1 MAPGIGL
8 LLVYHVL
15 AFCWPVFAQP
25 ILAEPWVVPQAPSEP
40 RGYQEQVPKSLFPA
54 ENAAW
59 GPSEEQRWRQQQTA
73 LQSGRRSLSELQ
85 QVLGAPAPQDP
96 SAVRALS
103 IVHSLAAQQR
113 FRQAKA
119 ALVAA
124 KPLLDEAVLHQ
135 EVNLLRFEMGEAPPF
150 LTNLEAAD
158 DWLAAR
164 IPLEEARATVRPD
177 GTLQTQAKLTSTG
190 RLKQMT
196 SDQLAMALDF
206 AERLG
211 DSRMTRRPLAD
222 EPVFAHVS
230 SGRRLEGESP
240 LSPRRRSPVLA
251 ETGSEEPLAR
261 SNAARTPKRHLVLVQ
276 VLALTLGCFVLVI
289 ACGRLRYAGS
299 LARPSWMS
307 IPASQTAEGSDSTA
321 ALAPS
326 KDWIEDETLKL
337 PLPESNSDSEMMKD
351 WHDEELMK
359 PEEGRVIEHAIY
371 TPDGSPV
378 HRFAPVGLL
387 VTPMQLPQLFQATG
401 VQLPNGQVQGAM
413 LLPVPGAGQPQ
424 ILPAVPYCMG
434 TVIPAP
440 RVQDAPCMSIA
451 QVAEPVPEE
460 EPTPLFAKVSNE
472 AMARLLDV
480 AVLLGDKDACLGVEG
495 VELLYWDVNG
505 VEVIAPRVLDAAL
518 AVGMSLFHLHA
529 PIAMGGLY
537 ASYWSYAMSY
547 GSLMRDRGISLR
559 EAMVLS
565 GDQKILEQ
573 LSYEPEEAPRTR
585 HADALLPLGW
595 LMEAE
600 VNGRRKVSSTRLE
613 LVRSSGLGY
622 GRCLGG
628 RVRAQPFWMETTH
641 ADTRARFTLEG
652 CTMLDLCIYG
662 GQTRCA
668 GLGAGMGASLGDLS
682 RIFLEPDCI
691 DLRVWLAHGAMD
703 AACRVG
709 AAPLAQRR
717 AAAAQALG
725 KALKASMHQASQRM
739 GLGLEQ
745 ALGAWANG
753 KKVPHFLASKIL
765 TFASE
770 RPAIADQLQ
779 AVACELGLQWDA
791 SQAIPQVL
799 DRSEGGVGRWA
810 DHAEESSGNSEA
822 EGPTR
827 QAACASPDLPT
838 EDHDRQLSACSREP
852 ARAPLQDSD
861 RQVSVSNHDDA
872 VASAVQEEPSNKR
885 AQDVDR
891 RKRKKAGRRKKEAPK
906 APRKAEATPPA
917 SQQAEEEPKRVI
929 RLEELLGLHLKPTD
943 GRKDPGPPSGAGDVA
958 PAVLSRQTSQDT
970 DTARPVVADEHDA
983 VPEVCLTNLSTSATG
998 NPMTSSQKP
1007 RRRPKP
1013 QAALAS
1019 APPPRSGRQWR
1030 AGQRHV
1036 AAEEGPPIGL

>member
-8 LLVYHVL
+8 HVVYHVL
-15 AFCWPVFAQP
+15 ALCWPVFAQP
-25 ILAEPWVVPQAPSEP
+25 ILAEPWVVPQVPSEP
-40 RGYQEQVPKSLFPA
+40 SGYQEQVPKSPPT

-96 SAVRALS
+96 SVVRALS

-124 KPLLDEAVLHQ
+124 RPLLDEAVLHQ

-150 LTNLEAAD
+150 LTNREAAD

-164 IPLEEARATVRPD
+164 VPPEEARATVRPD
-177 GTLQTQAKLTSTG
+177 GTLQTQTKLTSTG

-206 AERLG
+206 ADRLG
-211 DSRMTRRPLAD
+211 DSRMTRRPLPD

-261 SNAARTPKRHLVLVQ
+261 SNAARAPKRHLVLVQ

-307 IPASQTAEGSDSTA
+307 IPASQAAEGSDGTA

-337 PLPESNSDSEMMKD
+337 PLPESNSDSEVMKD

-359 PEEGRVIEHAIY
+359 PEEGRVVEHAIY

-424 ILPAVPYCMG
+424 ILPAAPYCMG

-451 QVAEPVPEE
+451 QVVEPVPEE
-460 EPTPLFAKVSNE
+460 EPTPAFAKVAE
-472 AMARLLDV
+472 EEQIPVV
-480 AVLLGDKDACLGVEG
+480 A
-495 VELLYWDVNG
+495 
-505 VEVIAPRVLDAAL
+505 
-518 AVGMSLFHLHA
+518 
-529 PIAMGGLY
+529 
-537 ASYWSYAMSY
+537 
-547 GSLMRDRGISLR
+547 
-559 EAMVLS
+559 
-565 GDQKILEQ
+565 DQV
-573 LSYEPEEAPRTR
+573 PEE
-585 HADALLPLGW
+585 
-595 LMEAE
+595 
-600 VNGRRKVSSTRLE
+600 S
-613 LVRSSGLGY
+613 
-622 GRCLGG
+622 
-628 RVRAQPFWMETTH
+628 
-641 ADTRARFTLEG
+641 
-652 CTMLDLCIYG
+652 
-662 GQTRCA
+662 
-668 GLGAGMGASLGDLS
+668 ASLPWG
-682 RIFLEPDCI
+682 
-691 DLRVWLAHGAMD
+691 
-703 AACRVG
+703 
-709 AAPLAQRR
+709 
-717 AAAAQALG
+717 
-725 KALKASMHQASQRM
+725 
-739 GLGLEQ
+739 
-745 ALGAWANG
+745 
-753 KKVPHFLASKIL
+753 
-765 TFASE
+765 FA
-770 RPAIADQLQ
+770 
-779 AVACELGLQWDA
+779 
-791 SQAIPQVL
+791 
-799 DRSEGGVGRWA
+799 GGVGRWA

-827 QAACASPDLPT
+827 PAAFASPDLPA

-861 RQVSVSNHDDA
+861 RQVSVSSHVA
-872 VASAVQEEPSNKR
+872 ALASAVQEEPSNTR
-885 AQDVDR
+885 AQDADR

-917 SQQAEEEPKRVI
+917 SQQAEEEPKS
-929 RLEELLGLHLKPTD
+929 HY
-943 GRKDPGPPSGAGDVA
+943 
-958 PAVLSRQTSQDT
+958 
-970 DTARPVVADEHDA
+970 
-983 VPEVCLTNLSTSATG
+983 
-998 NPMTSSQKP
+998 
-1007 RRRPKP
+1007 
-1013 QAALAS
+1013 
-1019 APPPRSGRQWR
+1019 RS
-1030 AGQRHV
+1030 
-1036 AAEEGPPIGL
+1036 

>member
-15 AFCWPVFAQP
+15 AVFAQP
-25 ILAEPWVVPQAPSEP
+25 ILAEPWVVPQVPSEP
-40 RGYQEQVPKSLFPA
+40 SGYQEQVPKSLPPA

-73 LQSGRRSLSELQ
+73 LQSSRRSLSELQ

-124 KPLLDEAVLHQ
+124 RPLLDEAVLHQ

-150 LTNLEAAD
+150 LTNREAAD
-158 DWLAAR
+158 EWLAAR
-164 IPLEEARATVRPD
+164 IPVEEARATVRPD

-222 EPVFAHVS
+222 EPVFAHFS

-251 ETGSEEPLAR
+251 EMGSEEPLAR
-261 SNAARTPKRHLVLVQ
+261 SNAARGPKRNLVLVQ

-289 ACGRLRYAGS
+289 ACGRLRYAGF
-299 LARPSWMS
+299 LVRPSWMS
-307 IPASQTAEGSDSTA
+307 IPASQAAEGSDSTA
-321 ALAPS
+321 AWVSS

-337 PLPESNSDSEMMKD
+337 PLPESNSDSEVMKD

-359 PEEGRVIEHAIY
+359 PEEGRAIEHAIY

-424 ILPAVPYCMG
+424 ILPAAPYCMG

-460 EPTPLFAKVSNE
+460 EPTRQFAKVEEDLSE
-472 AMARLLDV
+472 AQEQIPVV
-480 AVLLGDKDACLGVEG
+480 A
-495 VELLYWDVNG
+495 
-505 VEVIAPRVLDAAL
+505 
-518 AVGMSLFHLHA
+518 
-529 PIAMGGLY
+529 
-537 ASYWSYAMSY
+537 
-547 GSLMRDRGISLR
+547 
-559 EAMVLS
+559 
-565 GDQKILEQ
+565 DQV
-573 LSYEPEEAPRTR
+573 PEEPPS
-585 HADALLPLGW
+585 LPWGF
-595 LMEAE
+595 
-600 VNGRRKVSSTRLE
+600 VN
-613 LVRSSGLGY
+613 
-622 GRCLGG
+622 
-628 RVRAQPFWMETTH
+628 
-641 ADTRARFTLEG
+641 
-652 CTMLDLCIYG
+652 
-662 GQTRCA
+662 
-668 GLGAGMGASLGDLS
+668 
-682 RIFLEPDCI
+682 
-691 DLRVWLAHGAMD
+691 
-703 AACRVG
+703 
-709 AAPLAQRR
+709 
-717 AAAAQALG
+717 
-725 KALKASMHQASQRM
+725 
-739 GLGLEQ
+739 
-745 ALGAWANG
+745 
-753 KKVPHFLASKIL
+753 
-765 TFASE
+765 
-770 RPAIADQLQ
+770 
-779 AVACELGLQWDA
+779 
-791 SQAIPQVL
+791 
-799 DRSEGGVGRWA
+799 GVGRWA
-810 DHAEESSGNSEA
+810 DAEESSGNSEA

-827 QAACASPDLPT
+827 PAACASPDLPA
-838 EDHDRQLSACSREP
+838 EDHDRQLTAYSHEP
-852 ARAPLQDSD
+852 PRAPLQDSD
-861 RQVSVSNHDDA
+861 RQVSVSSHGDA
-872 VASAVQEEPSNKR
+872 VASVL
-885 AQDVDR
+885 QDADR

-906 APRKAEATPPA
+906 VPARKEEATPPA
-917 SQQAEEEPKRVI
+917 SQASEEPKRVI

-943 GRKDPGPPSGAGDVA
+943 ARKDPGPPAAAGDVA

-970 DTARPVVADEHDA
+970 DTARPVAADEHDA
-983 VPEVCLTNLSTSATG
+983 AAG

-1036 AAEEGPPIGL
+1036 AAEEGPQIGL

>member
-460 EPTPLFAKVSNE
+460 EPTPLFAKVAEEDSE
-472 AMARLLDV
+472 
-480 AVLLGDKDACLGVEG
+480 
-495 VELLYWDVNG
+495 
-505 VEVIAPRVLDAAL
+505 
-518 AVGMSLFHLHA
+518 
-529 PIAMGGLY
+529 
-537 ASYWSYAMSY
+537 
-547 GSLMRDRGISLR
+547 
-559 EAMVLS
+559 
-565 GDQKILEQ
+565 
-573 LSYEPEEAPRTR
+573 EPP
-585 HADALLPLGW
+585 
-595 LMEAE
+595 
-600 VNGRRKVSSTRLE
+600 STPW
-613 LVRSSGLGY
+613 G
-622 GRCLGG
+622 
-628 RVRAQPFWMETTH
+628 F
-641 ADTRARFTLEG
+641 
-652 CTMLDLCIYG
+652 
-662 GQTRCA
+662 
-668 GLGAGMGASLGDLS
+668 
-682 RIFLEPDCI
+682 
-691 DLRVWLAHGAMD
+691 
-703 AACRVG
+703 
-709 AAPLAQRR
+709 
-717 AAAAQALG
+717 
-725 KALKASMHQASQRM
+725 
-739 GLGLEQ
+739 
-745 ALGAWANG
+745 
-753 KKVPHFLASKIL
+753 
-765 TFASE
+765 
-770 RPAIADQLQ
+770 
-779 AVACELGLQWDA
+779 
-791 SQAIPQVL
+791 
-799 DRSEGGVGRWA
+799 EGGVGRWA